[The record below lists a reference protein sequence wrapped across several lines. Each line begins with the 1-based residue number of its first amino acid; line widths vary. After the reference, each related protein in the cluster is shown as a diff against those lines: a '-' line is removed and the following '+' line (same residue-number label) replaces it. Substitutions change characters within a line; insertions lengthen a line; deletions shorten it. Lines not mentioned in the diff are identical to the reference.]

1 MILKL
6 GVNHDTENL
15 NSLEFSGRI
24 TTSEGDNPTNDPG
37 VGIL

>member
-15 NSLEFSGRI
+15 NSLELSGEDYHQRRR
-24 TTSEGDNPTNDPG
+24 
-37 VGIL
+37 